1 MDTRTYQDGSS
12 NELEVYMLMAL
23 VLSGDDNEKKVHQN
37 SIELLAE
44 ELHQSTGEVALIYTS
59 ILDDLQKQARV
70 KIFLHILVSK
80 KVKELIGY

>member
-1 MDTRTYQDGSS
+1 
-12 NELEVYMLMAL
+12 MAL
-23 VLSGDDNEKKVHQN
+23 VLSGEDNEKKVHQD
-37 SIELLAE
+37 SIEILAK
-44 ELHQSTGEVALIYTS
+44 ELRQSTGEVALIYTS